1 MKGILS
7 RNSLDALDWKRLT
20 AFEAVARHCNFTR
33 AARDSF
39 AEAAARCLTGEEA
52 FVAKL
57 HPEFAPFAEYD
68 QLMRR
73 DEWYGR
79 ER

>member
-1 MKGILS
+1 MTTTAATAAAVTVYVPC
-7 RNSLDALDWKRLT
+7 DAAALAREAD
-20 AFEAVARHCNFTR
+20 AVA
-33 AARDSF
+33 AAIA
-39 AEAAARCLTGEEA
+39 AEAAARWLTGEEA